1 MSLFRKT
8 VSIRCSGD
16 KNNECPNY
24 KNKTPLEA
32 HKRHCPVDNCGS
44 SVTEDTKP
52 NVLGISAVLVSV
64 VAVLGVI
71 GYLLWQKQ
79 ITKVTEP
86 LTPKVPVLTP
96 TPSVKANPKSPET
109 PARDSS
115 VSAKPTPTSTSI
127 PPITTSTPTPTPVS
141 PVRLPP
147 PPPSKQDIETA
158 ILKLKNMNPN
168 ELLEFPVE
176 EAPDSYRVIAM
187 KDSTGIEWRLTVQT
201 VQDFLQES
209 VQQGGKFSEK
219 NKQLSLVVR
228 NQSTGEE
235 KPDVPI
241 DKNEL
246 LARFVRSISVMK

>member
-1 MSLFRKT
+1 
-8 VSIRCSGD
+8 
-16 KNNECPNY
+16 
-24 KNKTPLEA
+24 
-32 HKRHCPVDNCGS
+32 
-44 SVTEDTKP
+44 
-52 NVLGISAVLVSV
+52 
-64 VAVLGVI
+64 
-71 GYLLWQKQ
+71 
-79 ITKVTEP
+79 
-86 LTPKVPVLTP
+86 
-96 TPSVKANPKSPET
+96 
-109 PARDSS
+109 
-115 VSAKPTPTSTSI
+115 
-127 PPITTSTPTPTPVS
+127 
-141 PVRLPP
+141 
-147 PPPSKQDIETA
+147 
-158 ILKLKNMNPN
+158 MNPN